1 MLYVKSESGE
11 MVPITYSNAYAKC
24 PKCGT
29 MHQIDLADIL
39 ECTGGDVEEAS
50 AFCEKCSAKHMPM
63 FENADKIQSI
73 ADRFGVHLREVQRIV
88 KSGLDRD
95 LSLEA
100 CLVGA
105 WLALSMESG
114 KEELFSLD
122 DIAAVLGCSREEAAA
137 ELEKQGIQGAQIST
151 LPGFEW
157 LLDQM

>member
-1 MLYVKSESGE
+1 M
-11 MVPITYSNAYAKC
+11 
-24 PKCGT
+24 
-29 MHQIDLADIL
+29 
-39 ECTGGDVEEAS
+39 EEAS

-63 FENADKIQSI
+63 FENADKLQSI
-73 ADRFGVHLREVQRIV
+73 ADRFGVHFGIVQKIV
-88 KSGLDRD
+88 QSGLDRD

-105 WLALSMESG
+105 RLALSMESG

-122 DIAAVLGCSREEAAA
+122 DIAAVLGCSREEAAT

-157 LLDQM
+157 LLGQM

>member
-11 MVPITYSNAYAKC
+11 MVPITTGGVFAKC
-24 PKCGT
+24 PTCGAV
-29 MHQIDLADIL
+29 HQVDLIGIMGQHIGNIEGYSAY
-39 ECTGGDVEEAS
+39 CEA
-50 AFCEKCSAKHMPM
+50 CSKRHLPM
-63 FENADKIQSI
+63 FENADKLQSI

-114 KEELFSLD
+114 KKELFSLD
-122 DIAAVLGCSREEAAA
+122 DIAAVLGCSREEAAT

>member
-1 MLYVKSESGE
+1 MYVKSESGE
-11 MVPITYSNAYAKC
+11 MVPITDSNTYAKC

-39 ECTGGDVEEAS
+39 TCTGGDVEDAG

-63 FENADKIQSI
+63 FEHADKLQAI
-73 ADRFGVHLREVQRIV
+73 ADRFGVHLGEVQRIV
-88 KSGLDRD
+88 QSGLDRD
-95 LSLEA
+95 LSFDT

-105 WLALSMESG
+105 RLALSMVRG

-122 DIAAVLGCSREEAAA
+122 DIAAALGCTKEEAAA
-137 ELEKQGIQGAQIST
+137 ALEKQGIQGAQIST